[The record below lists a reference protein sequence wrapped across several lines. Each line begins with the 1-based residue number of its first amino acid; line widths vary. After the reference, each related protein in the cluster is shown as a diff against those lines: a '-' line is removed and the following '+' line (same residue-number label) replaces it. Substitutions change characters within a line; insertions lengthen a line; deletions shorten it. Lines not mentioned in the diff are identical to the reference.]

1 MFLKN
6 GMLVVVERGIIDG
19 HIEPSILYIDRC
31 RFIISQKIETNEK
44 YKEIEKLS
52 YIYVNMKHYNCKYS
66 ESLMNKVNLLQ
77 ENISYE

>member
-6 GMLVVVERGIIDG
+6 GLLIVVERSIIDG
-19 HIEPSILYIDRC
+19 HIEPSILYVDRC
-31 RFIISQKIETNEK
+31 RFITSQKIESNEK

-52 YIYVNMKHYNCKYS
+52 FLYVNIKHYNCKYS
-66 ESLMNKVNLLQ
+66 DNLMNKVYLLQ